1 MHNKPITLTERQI
14 IEDCLNER
22 KSRAEMSELTGRH
35 RKTISNEICINGGE
49 RFYSAVEAHKKAEE
63 RIKKGK
69 IIATK
74 NLEKYGKGRKHDK
87 KDK

>member
-1 MHNKPITLTERQI
+1 MTLIDRQI

-22 KSRAEMSELTGRH
+22 KSTSEMATLTGRH
-35 RKTISNEICINGGE
+35 RKTINNEIYTNGGE

-63 RIKKGK
+63 RIRVGK
-69 IIATK
+69 IKTIK